1 MFSAVIL
8 SYIGTYLDEEVVC
21 ELAGALDDLIAV
33 LGDVDGG
40 AGSLVPA
47 VQDDGVDARELDR
60 VLLVPAEHVV
70 TRFVL
75 AVVLRK

>member
-1 MFSAVIL
+1 MFPTVIL
-8 SYIGTYLDEEVVC
+8 FYTYLDEEVVC

-40 AGSLVPA
+40 ARSLVPA
-47 VQDDGVDARELDR
+47 VQDDGVDASELDR

-70 TRFVL
+70 ARLVL